1 MKLMAKTVLA
11 SAMALAIA
19 GCGNG
24 TDASAQEVALDNEEA
39 RHAYALGTVLGREV
53 QGNLE
58 YLAESGIVL
67 DNEIVIAALADV
79 LRDNTRLT
87 DDEVQDEIMAL
98 LELSQSLA
106 EQERSSTSQRNLEEG
121 LAYQAENAAREGV
134 VVTETGLQ
142 YEVLREGSGA
152 RPGPTD
158 TVTVHYEGRLIDG
171 TVFDSSYER
180 DETIAFPLNRVIPGW
195 SEGVQLMNVGS
206 QYRFVIPAELA
217 YGSDERPGSPIP
229 PNATLVF
236 DVELLEIEADASE

>member
-24 TDASAQEVALDNEEA
+24 TDNSAQEVALDNEEA

-98 LELSQSLA
+98 LELSQNLA

-134 VVTETGLQ
+134 VVTESGLQ

-171 TVFDSSYER
+171 SVFDSSYER